1 MKVIVAN
8 CAGACYGVNRAL
20 KKLDAAVFHGAKVRT
35 LGPLIH
41 NPRLVAKLESRGIL
55 VADSPEDAE
64 PGETLVIR
72 SHGVAPEVIEGAE
85 ARGLIVEDATCPHVA
100 QAHKAAAELG
110 AEGRLVIVVGELGHP
125 EVDGICAHVRGGN
138 VIVVPTP
145 QDLPEDLPERI
156 GVVVQT
162 TQSRAALEA
171 VVDELE
177 RRGKDV
183 KVYDTICNAT
193 RNRQDAARE
202 LAQSVDCVVVIG
214 GRNSGN
220 TRRLAEICSE
230 VCPNTHHIETASE
243 IDPAWFAGCETV
255 GVTAGASTPQEQ
267 IDEVVS
273 FLMELE

>member
-202 LAQSVDCVVVIG
+202 LAQSVDCAVVIG

>member
-72 SHGVAPEVIEGAE
+72 SHGVAPEVIEDAE

-177 RRGKDV
+177 RCGKDV
-183 KVYDTICNAT
+183 KVYDSICNAT